1 MKKTCILFTL
11 LSLVIVHQVHAL
23 DVTFG
28 QKVNNVWQPIPNG
41 GTISL
46 SCKQNY
52 VIDEYI
58 RVQNNTTLTFC
69 LYMSK
74 SYVQKQATSF
84 TDAFCWD
91 KCYSQYIYKSDGCLS
106 FTPGQARDMDF
117 HALYDPQKNV
127 GETIIK
133 YTFWVNGSAGDS
145 SFVII
150 HLISQPLGIG
160 EPEEVPAISL
170 SPNPCSGKVVFAL
183 GSAGSGQGRI
193 IISDLLG
200 KRVLS
205 LGIPVG
211 ATEVTAD
218 LSSLC
223 DGVYI
228 YFQET
233 AGLMGCSKKLLI
245 RK

>member
-1 MKKTCILFTL
+1 MKKICIL
-11 LSLVIVHQVHAL
+11 LSLLAFAIVHQGYAL

-41 GTISL
+41 GTINL

-52 VIDEYI
+52 VIDEYV

-84 TDAFCWD
+84 TDGFCWD
-91 KCYSQYIYKSDGCLS
+91 KCYGQYIYKSDGCLS
-106 FTPGQARDMDF
+106 FTPNQARDMDF

-133 YTFWVNGSAGDS
+133 YTFWVSGSAGDS

-150 HLISQPLGIG
+150 HLISQPLGISST
-160 EPEEVPAISL
+160 EEAPAIGM
-170 SPNPCSGKVVFAL
+170 SPNPCHGKAC
-183 GSAGSGQGRI
+183 SPSTGQAQSREI
-193 IISDLLG
+193 
-200 KRVLS
+200 LS
-205 LGIPVG
+205 LP
-211 ATEVTAD
+211 T
-218 LSSLC
+218 
-223 DGVYI
+223 
-228 YFQET
+228 
-233 AGLMGCSKKLLI
+233 CSASAFWQ
-245 RK
+245 